1 MNFTKEINAFSGI
14 REMYENYLYA
24 SEMHENL
31 YAGSYNNA

>member
-24 SEMHENL
+24 SECRKL